1 MNLQPA
7 TGNDLSA
14 IFRETFSIWSPG
26 LTRDDYLE
34 YMWRISLL
42 PWAKRHLEFLVLKA
56 KDDVAA
62 SLKYNQLT
70 FRHRNQPYKFV
81 GLGAVYT
88 QKRFRN
94 QGYASQ
100 LMELA
105 INRAVSEGSDAMFL
119 FSDIA
124 PAFYTRFGFVE
135 VGNQNVHFMM
145 ARHLLSSSPST
156 VEAQANSQS
165 GLEARLSE
173 LKCTIVPATFSEH
186 PSYMLKHYRRW
197 LHSQLFGVERDEDYF
212 AYKLWKENFLSSKS
226 RIAWPRLEL
235 IIKNGGDADG
245 GYALTEHG
253 GRVLRV
259 LELVGT
265 ESARIDLW
273 RALRVRAQQLNAVRV
288 SSWESILQDL
298 NPGFTLNQ
306 LAAMSEDLRCFD
318 ALTFTERARTR
329 CMILPIKVDVANW
342 ALWQPCPILELDHL

>member
-7 TGNDLSA
+7 SGNDLSA

-26 LTRDDYLE
+26 LTRDEYCE
-34 YMWRISLL
+34 YMWRISVL

-56 KDDVAA
+56 KDEVAA

-70 FRHRNQPYKFV
+70 FRHRSQSYKFV

-88 QKRFRN
+88 QTRFRN

-105 INRAVSEGSDAMFL
+105 IDKAVSEGADGMFL
-119 FSDIA
+119 FSDID

-135 VGNQNVHFMM
+135 VGNQNVHLMM
-145 ARHLLSSSPST
+145 ARHIPSLSTSNVGGPAI
-156 VEAQANSQS
+156 EQRD
-165 GLEARLSE
+165 LEARLAE
-173 LKCTIVPATFSEH
+173 LNCTVTTATFGEH
-186 PSYMLKHYRRW
+186 PALMLKHYRRW
-197 LHSQLFGVERDEDYF
+197 LHTQLFGVDRDEDYF
-212 AYKLWKENFLSSKS
+212 AYKLWKENFLSSRS
-226 RIAWPRLEL
+226 RIGWPRLEL

-265 ESARIDLW
+265 EGARIDLW
-273 RALRVRAQQLNAVRV
+273 RALRVRAQQLNAVRI

-298 NPGFTLNQ
+298 NPGFSLNQ
-306 LAAMSEDLRCFD
+306 LAAMSDELRCFD
-318 ALTFTERARTR
+318 SLTFTERARTR
-329 CMILPIKVDVANW
+329 CMILPIKIDVANW